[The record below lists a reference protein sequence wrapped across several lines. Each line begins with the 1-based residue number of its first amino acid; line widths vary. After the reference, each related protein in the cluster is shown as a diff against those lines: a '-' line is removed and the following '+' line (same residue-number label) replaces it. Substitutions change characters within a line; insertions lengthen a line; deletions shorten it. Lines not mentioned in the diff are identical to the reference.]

1 MPRRTRRIDEPRLE
15 LIPLLDV
22 IFLLMTFFIFAL
34 MLTARLEVTDI
45 KLPVTVIKG
54 ADISGGVPVVI
65 GLKADGSLVLDQQPS
80 TLDAI
85 AEHVK
90 QAREADEKTQ
100 VFVAP
105 DAEARNADLFSLI
118 DALAKV
124 GVRDLRFLRK
134 PEKP

>member
-1 MPRRTRRIDEPRLE
+1 ME

-54 ADISGGVPVVI
+54 AEIKSGVPVVI
-65 GLKADGSLVLDQQPS
+65 GLRADGTLVLDNQP
-80 TLDAI
+80 TDLNAAI
-85 AEHVK
+85 EAVK
-90 QAREADEKTQ
+90 SARAADSQ
-100 VFVAP
+100 SPVFIAP
-105 DAEARNADLFSLI
+105 DTDARNGDLFELI
-118 DALAKV
+118 DAMAAI

-134 PEKP
+134 PANP